1 MNLDKIKEKPIFSL
15 TGAEFI
21 LLQRSLFNNLEENK
35 NDTLNDTRK
44 YAYGIRGISKIFD
57 CSVSTANRI
66 KKSGVIDEAIIQNG
80 RKIIID
86 VDQALEL
93 IKNSK

>member
-21 LLQRSLFNNLEENK
+21 LLQRSLCNLEENK